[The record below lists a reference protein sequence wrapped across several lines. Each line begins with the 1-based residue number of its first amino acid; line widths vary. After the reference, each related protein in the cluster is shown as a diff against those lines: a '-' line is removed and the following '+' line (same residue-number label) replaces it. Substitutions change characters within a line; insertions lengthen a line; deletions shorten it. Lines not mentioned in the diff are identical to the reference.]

1 MFCSS
6 HHTSVSRPY
15 VALRVDN
22 LYSRD
27 ITTHG
32 EQNEPPDRSTK
43 RSHYTLLEHNATQHT
58 ESRRLN
64 ARNRTTHD
72 TAAATPNQHK
82 GVNSNTRLTQG
93 GQHQGHGASRPWL
106 TAAMTRQSGATIGQW
121 QRAKPAPNID
131 RAKPAPNIGRVKS
144 SHW

>member
-93 GQHQGHGASRPWL
+93 GQHQGHGASYSDLRLSCVTTLPIIPLSFQLQLPYL
-106 TAAMTRQSGATIGQW
+106 TQI
-121 QRAKPAPNID
+121 
-131 RAKPAPNIGRVKS
+131 KS
-144 SHW
+144 TLSVIQV